1 MFSELNNENFEI
13 FAAKYYSN
21 PACLTVDDFKEDLAR
36 FKYINRLLRKYDE
49 TGEIQLRLLLNH
61 IIIIFNVFEIRAA
74 SRMIFYR
81 TDIKHWSIVKTIL
94 LYLNLLPLDEKQDVY
109 TDLYISKKLKEL

>member
-1 MFSELNNENFEI
+1 MFSELNNDNFEI

-74 SRMIFYR
+74 NRMIFHR
-81 TDIKHWSIVKTIL
+81 VDVKHWGIIKTIL
-94 LYLNLLPLDEKQDVY
+94 IYLNLLPLDEKQEVY
-109 TDLYISKKLKEL
+109 TDLYITKKLKEL

>member
-74 SRMIFYR
+74 NRMIFYR
-81 TDIKHWSIVKTIL
+81 TDIKHWSIIKTIL
-94 LYLNLLPLDEKQDVY
+94 LYLNYLPLDEKRDVI
-109 TDLYISKKLKEL
+109 TDLYITKKLKEI